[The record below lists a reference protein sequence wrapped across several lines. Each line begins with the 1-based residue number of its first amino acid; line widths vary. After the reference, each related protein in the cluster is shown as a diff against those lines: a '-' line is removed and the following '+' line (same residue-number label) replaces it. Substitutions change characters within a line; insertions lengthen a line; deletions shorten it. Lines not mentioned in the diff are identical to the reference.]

1 MSQSE
6 VNKGPSAGSLVGMFI
21 LGVGAIVGGAIID
34 QQKMFYSMEHSLHGM
49 GIPLEI
55 GKTIATIGVFLIM
68 FKILH
73 LFFFGPLFE
82 AINGRTTELENTFGE
97 AESLRNEMNQLKSD
111 YEKRITDTEA
121 SAREQIQA
129 QIKEAQD
136 LKKELM
142 ADAQRKAEEYK
153 QQAISEI
160 DAEKRKAM
168 VDLRVH
174 VTNLSLQATEKI
186 LSESVD
192 NDRNR
197 KLIDE
202 FLSTVE
208 VKN

>member
-1 MSQSE
+1 MSQQE
-6 VNKGPSAGSLVGMFI
+6 VKTAPSMGSVIGMII
-21 LGVGAIVGGAIID
+21 LGAGFVVGGGIID
-34 QQKMFYSMEHSLHGM
+34 QQKMFHGVEDSLHHM

-55 GKTIATIGVFLIM
+55 GKSIATIGVFLIM
-68 FKILH
+68 FKVLH
-73 LFFFGPLFE
+73 LFFFGPLFD
-82 AINGRTTELENTFGE
+82 AINNRTSELENTFGE
-97 AESLRNEMNQLKSD
+97 AENLRAEMTQLKTD
-111 YEKRITDTEA
+111 YEKRISDTEA

-153 QQAISEI
+153 QQAIAEI
-160 DAEKRKAM
+160 DAERRKAL

-186 LSESVD
+186 LSENVD

-202 FLSTVE
+202 FLSSVE